1 MRAVPLP
8 VQELAE
14 PTRKKYQHVFAVF
27 ARIWKEDEEEEE
39 EEEEA
44 NAFRRTRRCFSGI
57 RTKERVLY
65 SLDFLRLELSD
76 QLKES
81 ESAKIFAIT
90 FWRGPKD
97 FSELGGIHIQ
107 RDRRITIHDEV
118 DVRIVEVLI
127 CHISRRQ
134 KPAFMKI
141 ANCRRCGSIGG
152 R

>member
-1 MRAVPLP
+1 MRAAPLP

-14 PTRKKYQHVFAVF
+14 PTRKNYQHVFAIF
-27 ARIWKEDEEEEE
+27 ARSWKEDEEEEE
-39 EEEEA
+39 K
-44 NAFRRTRRCFSGI
+44 NAFRRTRRCFSGT
-57 RTKERVLY
+57 RTKERALY
-65 SLDFLRLELSD
+65 SLYFLRLELSD

-81 ESAKIFAIT
+81 ESAKILAIT
-90 FWRGPKD
+90 FGRGPKY

-134 KPAFMKI
+134 KPAIVKI
-141 ANCRRCGSIGG
+141 ATCR
-152 R
+152 